1 MEKKKSGVKYI
12 IIFAVV
18 VVIAVSVLFYFA
30 IAKSIEQRSFNEA
43 CIFNGFEITPTNYEI
58 STSEDSSNT
67 VTIDMKIKN
76 TNTYEDSLWTLTL
89 FNDIELVYNENNTK
103 YSYTYDDII
112 DAQGISVD
120 MFESLQPLETIEVSL
135 IFNIPNG
142 LEINNN
148 LSFNIS
154 SWGFGGQ
161 IICYALQ

>member
-148 LSFNIS
+148 LSFIIS